1 MTESLSY
8 TRALPAK
15 RMAAGALIFNAEQH
29 LLIVKP
35 TYRDHWLIPG
45 GAVEADESPRAAC
58 RREVSEELGL
68 DLPIGDL
75 LCLEYCSALPD
86 RTESLQFVF
95 AGGTLTI
102 GQVRR
107 IRLPA
112 AELSAYQFC
121 PPDDALALLNER
133 LSRRVRAALA
143 GAVHGRL
150 VYLEDGVA
158 ETGAAAGS
166 CNDSTA

>member
-1 MTESLSY
+1 MSDSLSY
-8 TRALPAK
+8 TRTLPAK

-68 DLPIGDL
+68 DLPVGDL

-95 AGGTLTI
+95 AGGTLREDQI
-102 GQVRR
+102 RR

-112 AELSAYQFC
+112 AELSAYAFC
-121 PPDDALALLNER
+121 PPEEALALLNGR

-143 GAVHGRL
+143 GTTRRRL

-158 ETGAAAGS
+158 DA
-166 CNDSTA
+166 